1 MVLCFSQK
9 KKKTKVGISDNFFTT
24 VHSDIFNIQYIA
36 QIGNL
41 LKHFV
46 LQYIAYSAAELWRT
60 VCDYCPAKSLGRFR
74 PTTRSHDDRDF
85 RMRWWVYTQS

>member
-1 MVLCFSQK
+1 MVLFLWNKNEFQVISYLVVGKHESLWCYASVK
-9 KKKTKVGISDNFFTT
+9 KKIKGGISDNFFKP

-36 QIGNL
+36 QIDNL

-60 VCDYCPAKSLGRFR
+60 VCDYCPASL
-74 PTTRSHDDRDF
+74 
-85 RMRWWVYTQS
+85 